1 MKYDRNFTPLFG
13 PSGHSEKFLQEHSA
27 TIDMPKWVSNLGLE
41 LFEYSFGKGVRLSES
56 TAIKIGEEAEK
67 YGIEI
72 SVHAPYFISLASVEP
87 EKVDNSIGYLIASL
101 KALRCLK
108 GNRCVFN
115 VVNDRHYLPIAYILY
130 DNLDNGN
137 SQCHKSAFATRQ
149 RTDTGK
155 AYGTHHH

>member
-13 PSGHSEKFLQEHSA
+13 PSGHSEKFLQEYSA

-108 GNRCVFN
+108 GNRCVFHTGSEGGKPRN
-115 VVNDRHYLPIAYILY
+115 EAYARAK
-130 DNLDNGN
+130 D
-137 SQCHKSAFATRQ
+137 AFA
-149 RTDTGK
+149 RTLDEIK
-155 AYGTHHH
+155 AQVLILKLFL